1 MPTYKTLD
9 DYCVSAG
16 PSAFKKIHAMIS
28 ADFKNGVID
37 QHNYD
42 ELLEDL
48 HEEIDVAR
56 LERALCAR

>member
-9 DYCVSAG
+9 DYRVS
-16 PSAFKKIHAMIS
+16 PTPNAFRKIHAMIS

-48 HEEIDVAR
+48 RDEIQEGR
-56 LERALCAR
+56 TERALSGW